1 MVDKKVV
8 EFLKDN
14 ERYKIFSYD
23 EYRKSPIDLRIL
35 KIKLL
40 NEYYKLI
47 LLNQSVDKLSVYID
61 FDGVILDTIGL
72 SRKLLLDLYG
82 IDYYKHSRSNTSQD
96 KIVSEFFSSVDWY
109 YLLDNSDEIAC
120 ANKFLSLFKDSMIF
134 KPTIYSAVSSDI
146 EEKIK
151 HDKFFVNY
159 PGISSKFSFAG
170 SPKECHDRQSVLIDD
185 LDYNLINWLGKPV
198 HFDSGG
204 KKSMFFDIYD
214 LGELYY
220 LFIYNEKQRAVCN
233 IPGLYDNYTQVYDE
247 DTKRLV
253 WKKR

>member
-1 MVDKKVV
+1 MVDKKVI

-14 ERYKIFSYD
+14 ERYNIFSYD
-23 EYRKSPIDLRIL
+23 EYRKSSIDLRLL

-40 NEYYKLI
+40 NEYYGLI
-47 LLNQSVDKLSVYID
+47 LSNQYVDKLPVYFD
-61 FDGVILDTIGL
+61 FDGVILDTMGL

-82 IDYYKHSRSNTSQD
+82 IDYYKHSRSNISQD

-120 ANKFLSLFKDSMIF
+120 ASKFLSLFKDSMIF
-134 KPTIYSAVSSDI
+134 NPTIYSAVSSDM

-151 HDKFFVNY
+151 CDKFLVNY
-159 PGISSKFSFAG
+159 PGIRSKFSFAG
-170 SPKECHDRQSVLIDD
+170 NPKECHDRQSVLVDD
-185 LDYNLINWLGKPV
+185 LDFNLVHWLGKPV
-198 HFDSGG
+198 HFNSGG
-204 KKSMFFDIYD
+204 KKSIFFDIFD

-220 LFIYNEKQRAVCN
+220 LFLYNEKHKEICS

-247 DTKRLV
+247 DTKKLI